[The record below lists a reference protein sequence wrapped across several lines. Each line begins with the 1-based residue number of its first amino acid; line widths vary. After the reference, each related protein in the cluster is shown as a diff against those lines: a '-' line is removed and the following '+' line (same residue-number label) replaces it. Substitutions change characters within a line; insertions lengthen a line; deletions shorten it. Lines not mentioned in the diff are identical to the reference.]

1 VWFVG
6 ILLND
11 YVLKFMGSM
20 CVFGWNVVDGLGV
33 EIYGFNVWFCWNKYG
48 DECEIENRNILI
60 FVDNDVAGGAV
71 GIEPSSRQEQP
82 RSRAG
87 RWITPLFLYDT

>member
-1 VWFVG
+1 
-6 ILLND
+6 
-11 YVLKFMGSM
+11 MGSM

-87 RWITPLFLYDT
+87 RWITPLFLYYT